1 MLKPLL
7 TNNPPTTETELME
20 RCSNISGLSFAQLC
34 LSLGLIIPTN
44 PDQRKG
50 WIGQVIE
57 LALGADAYNKSIPD
71 FQGLGIELKTLP
83 IAPSGKPTEST
94 FITSIPLLT
103 IHKQEWSSS
112 QCYSKLRRVLWIPIE
127 GDTDIPYSQ
136 RRIGQGFLWSLD
148 ASQEAILAADWNYL
162 TQQISTGYLET
173 LDAKAGEYLQ
183 VRPKAANGK
192 SLCYGFDSQGNKV
205 KTLPR
210 GFYLRSSFTATIIG
224 AEAYKVRR

>member
-1 MLKPLL
+1 MFKPSL
-7 TNNPPTTETELME
+7 TRIPPTTEMELIE
-20 RCSNISGLSFAQLC
+20 RCSPIAGLSFAQLS
-34 LSLGLIIPTN
+34 LSLGLTIPTN

-57 LALGADAYNKSIPD
+57 LVLGTDASNKSLPD
-71 FQGLGIELKTLP
+71 FQELGVELKTLP
-83 IAPSGKPTEST
+83 LAKSGKPTEST

-103 IHKQEWSSS
+103 IHKQDWGSS
-112 QCYSKLRRVLWIPIE
+112 QCYAKLKRVLWIPVE
-127 GDTDIPYSQ
+127 GDTDIPYPQ
-136 RRIGQGFLWSLD
+136 RRIGQGFLWSPSE
-148 ASQEAILAADWNYL
+148 SQKTILAMDWNYL

-183 VRPKAANGK
+183 VRPKAAHGK

-210 GFYLRSSFTATIIG
+210 GFYLRSSFTATIIL
-224 AEAYKVRR
+224 EKKY